1 MEGCKARMR
10 EDLEYRYGKLRRQS
24 IELANQALI
33 TPNVKL
39 SLVDSQAY
47 TAFERWEF
55 HPDRKVDWDW
65 PGSWG
70 IWKKN
75 FPKRFECATWNND
88 KLIGF
93 AMGRPTYQATGLR
106 LDFIEKSPEATESHL
121 DLSYLALYAY
131 ATLLG
136 ANHVKIMN
144 PINKDVRDYYVS
156 KGFKYDQ
163 KSNSCIRRIT

>member
-1 MEGCKARMR
+1 MEGFKPRMR
-10 EDLEYRYGKLRRQS
+10 EELERRYGELRNQS
-24 IELANQALI
+24 ITLANQALR
-33 TPNVKL
+33 TANVRL
-39 SLVDSQAY
+39 SLVDNQAY
-47 TAFERWEF
+47 AAFQRWES
-55 HPDRKVDWDW
+55 HPDRQVDWDW
-65 PGSWG
+65 PTSWMG
-70 IWKKN
+70 WKIN
-75 FPKRFECATWNND
+75 YPKRFECATWNNN

-93 AMGRPTYQATGLR
+93 AMGRPTYHATGLR
-106 LDFIEKSPEATESHL
+106 LDYIEKSPEANESHL

-144 PINKDVRDYYVS
+144 PINNDVRDYYES

>member
-1 MEGCKARMR
+1 MEGFKPRMR
-10 EDLEYRYGKLRRQS
+10 EELEYRYGELRKQS

-33 TPNVKL
+33 TPNLKL
-39 SLVDSQAY
+39 SLVNNQAY
-47 TAFERWEF
+47 TAFERWQF
-55 HPDRKVDWDW
+55 HPERKVDWEW
-65 PGSWG
+65 STSWRS
-70 IWKKN
+70 WKIDY
-75 FPKRFECATWNND
+75 PKRFECATWNND
-88 KLIGF
+88 QLIGF

-106 LDFIEKSPEATESHL
+106 LDYIEKSPEASESHL

-144 PINKDVRDYYVS
+144 PINKDVRDYYES

-163 KSNSCIRRIT
+163 KSNSCIRRIM